1 VSANITGHVEQ
12 YVDRDGK
19 PVRNRWRLVVDFGR
33 VDGKRKREVRRF
45 DGGKKE
51 ADAELARWLTELRRA
66 PGAGYVSDGTVGAWL
81 DEWLERFVV
90 PKARDGERAGS
101 TLVWYRG
108 KVRLYLKPE
117 LGDVPLKKLTAEHVM
132 DLYEKMGR
140 SKKDGGYGV
149 SARTREATHVALRA
163 ALGKALE
170 LGRVRVNVLEK
181 GRGVDRPSNPHEH
194 KVSGLDEN
202 QLVALLGNLATAEGK
217 DGRLFMPGYLAAFTG
232 MRRGEVLALAW
243 SDVTLPDKQQPD
255 AGGTITVRRAWD
267 RLESAGGLTLER
279 YRLKAPKNGKE
290 RTVDVGPDVV
300 AVLRAHK
307 AAQAALRLEASAWYT
322 GADKSDG
329 THLEW
334 GELVVTNGNG
344 FPWWP
349 DSFSSAWHTYCADA
363 GVVCRFHD
371 LRGTS
376 GSLSLASGTDAEVV
390 RQRLGHKDAAF
401 FLKYYARP
409 MRAAEERDA
418 GIMNGIAARVPTQT
432 GTKSGHQ
439 HEPER
444 EVVAAK

>member
-300 AVLRAHK
+300 AVLEGTQGRTGRATARGVRLVHRSRQVGRHAPRVGRARRHQRQRLTHGGRTASRAPGTPTVPTPAWS
-307 AAQAALRLEASAWYT
+307 AA
-322 GADKSDG
+322 
-329 THLEW
+329 
-334 GELVVTNGNG
+334 
-344 FPWWP
+344 
-349 DSFSSAWHTYCADA
+349 
-363 GVVCRFHD
+363 FHD
-371 LRGTS
+371 LARHVRLAFACERHRCRGR
-376 GSLSLASGTDAEVV
+376 E
-390 RQRLGHKDAAF
+390 AAP
-401 FLKYYARP
+401 R
-409 MRAAEERDA
+409 
-418 GIMNGIAARVPTQT
+418 TQ
-432 GTKSGHQ
+432 G
-439 HEPER
+439 
-444 EVVAAK
+444 